1 MTTTARPNS
10 GRHKARFHPV
20 RTGASRIM
28 TMFAALAIA
37 LTALVAVPAPAAQA
51 AVIGDNYPAYLANA
65 TQDALVDPWRFYN
78 RECTSFVAWRLN
90 NTNGVPFT
98 NQYLGAD
105 LWWGNANTWGTSARA
120 KGILVDKTPAVGS
133 VAWSTAGK
141 YGHVAWV
148 AEVLDGG
155 KIVVEE
161 YNWGVNS
168 LGEKGRYRART
179 TLASSF
185 TGFIHIKDL
194 KSWPPSDGAFI
205 NVKETG
211 EVYRIAGGAPLYV
224 SDWAVFGGPQYTQ
237 TVTKAKFDTL
247 PKVPKNGTYIRGQ
260 SSGNVYS
267 IAHGAPI
274 HVASWDGVGGEQ
286 PTIGVDDAAIR
297 NAGAGG
303 VWRFLRAVPS
313 DGFIRG
319 SESYRIFRLVAGRP
333 YYVTS
338 WAPYGGERPYV
349 TVDDAS
355 INSCNHMV
363 CDPVGDV
370 EWVSGDRGSLTV
382 AGWAQDPNT
391 TSPVSIHVYV
401 DGQMAGSA
409 STSRARADI
418 EKKYHRGTTYGYK
431 RTLTVSPGTHEVC
444 AYAIN
449 AGAGTNNTH
458 LGCKTVTAKPLG
470 TFVSQPTPAISGILR
485 VNETL
490 TATVGTWN
498 PKGSVSLQWR
508 ANGVSIPGATGKTL
522 KLTSGLIGK
531 KITVL
536 AKAKLTGYTT
546 ASQSSRTSVAVAP
559 LAAFSAAPSPK
570 ISGTQRVGSKL
581 TATVGTWKPGATSSS
596 FSWLRDGKAI
606 SGATSKTYT
615 LRAADM
621 GKTITFSVKA
631 AARGYV
637 TTTKSSSGTAKI
649 RGLTFTK
656 APQPSVLGTVA
667 VGQVLTATAGAW
679 SPAPDAHGYQWMR
692 NGSAIAN
699 AKSSA
704 YTVTASDVG
713 AVLSVVVT
721 GTKSGYVSATTAS
734 AGTAKVPVA
743 RFAATTKPT
752 IAGTPQVGKT
762 LTASVTG
769 WSPSDATMGY
779 KWKRNGT
786 AIDGATNKTYVL
798 TAADLGASLTVVA
811 TGTKPGYTSMAHIS
825 SSTAKVR
832 AATLTATPNPTI
844 TGTAKVG
851 QTLTAKTGSWA
862 PAPVTLAFQWSRNGK
877 PVANATKS
885 TYVITSADKGAA
897 VSVVVTGTK
906 AAYTSVAKVSASV
919 TPK

>member
-1 MTTTARPNS
+1 MTTTARAHSARHRQGLHPIRS
-10 GRHKARFHPV
+10 GVGRV
-20 RTGASRIM
+20 T

-65 TQDALVDPWRFYN
+65 KQDALVDPWRFYN

-211 EVYRIAGGAPLYV
+211 EVYRIAGGAPIYV
-224 SDWAVFGGPQYTQ
+224 SDWAPFGGPQYTQ

-247 PKVPKNGTYIRGQ
+247 PKVPENGTYIRGQ
-260 SSGNVYS
+260 STGNVYS

-274 HVASWDGVGGEQ
+274 HVASWAAVGGEQ

-303 VWRFLRAVPS
+303 VWKYLRAVPS

-355 INSCNHMV
+355 INTCNHMV

-391 TSPVSIHVYV
+391 SSPVSIHIYV

-418 EKKYHRGTTYGYK
+418 EKKYHRGVTYGYK

-449 AGAGTNNTH
+449 TGAGNNNTH

-470 TFVSQPTPAISGILR
+470 TFATQPTPLISGIVR

-490 TATVGTWN
+490 TATVGTWS

-508 ANGVSIPGATGKTL
+508 ANGVSISGATGKTL
-522 KLTSGLIGK
+522 KLSSGLIGK
-531 KITVL
+531 KITVV
-536 AKAKLTGYTT
+536 AKAKLSGYTT

-559 LAAFSAAPSPK
+559 LAAFSAAPLPK
-570 ISGTQRVGSKL
+570 ISGTQQVGSKL
-581 TATVGTWKPGATSSS
+581 TATVGVWKPSATSST
-596 FSWLRDGKAI
+596 FSWMRDGKAI
-606 SGATSKTYT
+606 PGATNKTYT
-615 LRAADM
+615 LTAADM
-621 GKTITFSVKA
+621 GKTITFSVRA
-631 AARGYV
+631 SVRGYV
-637 TTTKSSSGTAKI
+637 TTTKSSAGTAKI
-649 RGLTFTK
+649 RGLNFAK
-656 APQPSVLGTVA
+656 APQPSISGSVA
-667 VGQVLTATAGAW
+667 VGQVLTASSGSW
-679 SPAPDAHGYQWMR
+679 SPKADAYSYQWLR
-692 NGSAIAN
+692 NGVAIPN
-699 AKSSA
+699 AKAST
-704 YTVTASDVG
+704 YTVTATDVSTS
-713 AVLSVVVT
+713 LSVAVT
-721 GTKSGYVSATTAS
+721 GTKPGYVSAQKSS
-734 AGTAKVPVA
+734 AGTSAVPVA
-743 RFAATTKPT
+743 RFGTTTKPT
-752 IAGTPQVGKT
+752 IAGTTQVGKT
-762 LTASVTG
+762 LTASVAG
-769 WSPSDATMGY
+769 WSPSDATMTY

-811 TGTKPGYTSMAHIS
+811 TGTKAGYSSVAHLS
-825 SSTAKVR
+825 PSTAKVR
-832 AATLTATPNPTI
+832 AAILTATPTPSI

-862 PAPVTLAFQWSRNGK
+862 PAPVALTYQWSRNGK
-877 PVANATKS
+877 PIPKATTS
-885 TYVITSADKGAA
+885 TYVLTSADKGAA
-897 VSVVVTGTK
+897 LKVTVTGAKSGYGSITT
-906 AAYTSVAKVSASV
+906 TSSSV